1 MNEKECSRSVPIWNV
16 HLHRGYNGDINL
28 ETHRETQVFYHRH
41 LGGIMT
47 LVCFWRIEGLMF
59 GGEKMGTYRASSC
72 LNQKDVASRRWYIF
86 GLYTYQLIMSHVT
99 LSVCLCIF
107 ICMFLCMFL
116 FSLSLYLFTSLPL
129 YLSICP
135 NDLSIYLT
143 ICLSVY
149 LSICLSIYPV
159 YPVDPVYPVY
169 PVYLVYPVF
178 CLSCLS

>member
-1 MNEKECSRSVPIWNV
+1 MNEKECSRSVPIRNV

-59 GGEKMGTYRASSC
+59 GGEKMGIYRASSC

-99 LSVCLCIF
+99 LSVCLCVF
-107 ICMFLCMFL
+107 ICLSRCFYVC
-116 FSLSLYLFTSLPL
+116 FSSLYLSISLPL
-129 YLSICP
+129 YLYTCLSVQTTYLSICP
-135 NDLSIYLT
+135 
-143 ICLSVY
+143 SVY

-159 YPVDPVYPVY
+159 YPV
-169 PVYLVYPVF
+169 YPVF